1 MKTVEDAYNELAR
14 GIIDF
19 VGGRAWDKALCCCK
33 IYQKM
38 ASVNYLLEKSGD
50 IDEKALGWPDT
61 SIDSGKAAIFIRD
74 DIFEKNGNR
83 IWGLIF
89 TLHPDG
95 KFNIEYD
102 YNKPEDYE
110 ETEDTVIV

>member
-1 MKTVEDAYNELAR
+1 MKTVEDAYNELAK

-19 VGGRAWDKALCCCK
+19 VGGRAWDKALCRCK

-38 ASVNYLLEKSGD
+38 ASVNYLLEKFEH
-50 IDEKALGWPDT
+50 INEKALGWPDT
-61 SIDSGKAAIFIRD
+61 SIDSDKAAIFIRD
-74 DIFEKNGNR
+74 DIFEKSRNR
-83 IWGLIF
+83 IWGLVF

-95 KFNIEYD
+95 VFNIEYD

-110 ETEDTVIV
+110 LTEDTL